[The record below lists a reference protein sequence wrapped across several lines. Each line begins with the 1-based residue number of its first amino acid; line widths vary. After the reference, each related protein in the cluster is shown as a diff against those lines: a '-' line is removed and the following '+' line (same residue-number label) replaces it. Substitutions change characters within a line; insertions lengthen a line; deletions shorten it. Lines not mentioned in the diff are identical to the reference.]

1 MKYAWK
7 LSNSVTALYGA
18 AVVGLLAL
26 LMHAW
31 QGSLTPEAL
40 VKVISAVAVL
50 AFHALA
56 LLALGLLAAPS
67 KLNGLVV
74 ALWHLGIWAFVW
86 TVLAG
91 VFQLP
96 LHMSALAPIGGQLLI
111 VAWLLLAASAWRR
124 S

>member
-1 MKYAWK
+1 MKYVWK
-7 LSNSVTALYGA
+7 LSNSITALYGA

-31 QGSLTPEAL
+31 QDSLSAEAL
-40 VKVISAVAVL
+40 GRVLSAVAVL
-50 AFHALA
+50 AFHTLA
-56 LLALGLLAAPS
+56 LLTQGVVSVQS
-67 KLNGLVV
+67 KLNALVV
-74 ALWHLGIWAFVW
+74 ALWHLGIWGFVW

-96 LHMSALAPIGGQLLI
+96 LHMPALAPIGGQLLI
-111 VAWLLLAASAWRR
+111 AGWVLLAASAWRR